1 MRIFQQRTFWLI
13 GLVVA
18 VAFFSAVLG
27 SLFARQSIDA
37 YVAALQE
44 LPQAVS
50 VLSARR
56 PLAVPGTYS
65 EAVDAVRERVSSSV
79 LPVMGTSLRALQDVN
94 IADAP
99 YAATILTSD
108 GWVLTDARAETLG
121 VVIDRTWEPFESF
134 VRVPDTEFA
143 FGKIER
149 AQGPVVTF
157 GLPEDARL
165 GMPVFVYDGASL
177 YPRTLAKLDD
187 GERPARER
195 AETAWRLYRLDH
207 PVDVRSGAIVV
218 DASGALLGVMENESQ
233 VRPWHTMRG
242 LLKDA
247 FTQNGTLQPTPILGI
262 SVIDR
267 VAVYDAEIFDGLEVV
282 RVDAGSLAARSGI
295 KTGDIVTHIN
305 GHDANE
311 RPLSERWLMDIG
323 LQSWTVRVERDGE
336 GKEIVIDLSS

>member
-1 MRIFQQRTFWLI
+1 MRIFQQRTFWTV

-50 VLSARR
+50 VLSTRR
-56 PLAVPGTYS
+56 PLTVPGTYS
-65 EAVDAVRERVSSSV
+65 EAVDVVKERVSPSV
-79 LPVMGTSLRALQDVN
+79 LLVMGTSLRALQDVN
-94 IADAP
+94 VADAP

-121 VVIDRTWEPFESF
+121 VVMDRIWEPFEAF
-134 VRVPDTEFA
+134 LRVPGTGFA

-157 GLPEDARL
+157 GLPEDATL

-177 YPRTLAKLDD
+177 YPRTLATLDD

-195 AETAWRLYRLDH
+195 AEIAWRLYRLDH
-207 PVDVRSGAIVV
+207 PVDVRGGAIVV
-218 DASGALLGVMENESQ
+218 DASGALIGVMENESQ
-233 VRPWHTMRG
+233 VWPWHTMRG
-242 LLKDA
+242 FLARA
-247 FTQNGTLQPTPILGI
+247 FTEESVLSTAPALGV

-295 KTGDIVTHIN
+295 KTGDIITHIN

-323 LQSWTVRVERDGE
+323 LQSWTMRVERGGE
-336 GKEIVIDLSS
+336 GKEIVIDLNS